1 MRPVLEALRAHP
13 DRPAFEHGGRVVTR
27 AELRTMAFALAT
39 GMRSAGLGPG
49 SGVALATDLTPET
62 FAAHL
67 AAHALGCR
75 VAGARPG
82 WSPAIRAHA
91 LKAGDFDAVLDTDRL
106 EDLAAQGRS
115 ASRQAAPV
123 EVRPDDIAR
132 LNFTSGT
139 TGRPKACAR
148 TYATFDLDFQSDRWS
163 PDLAALIENC
173 GRFLAFESW
182 APPVMLTF
190 AGRCLLIGG
199 TVVIADGANWAPVIE
214 RHRVT
219 ALAMPVPF
227 LQRLPAGLDSLRAV
241 VVTGSP
247 ASPTLLSAAMDRL
260 GPILWQGYGQAE
272 SGMISLFTPA
282 HLDALGSVGR
292 PLQEVEVA
300 VHAGEIHVRSPH
312 AMAGYWGEPERTR
325 EVLSEDGWLRT
336 HDLGRVDGDGYLW
349 LDGRTRDIVIVNAE
363 ICYAGAIERALA
375 SHPDVA
381 QAFVVGVP
389 DERTG
394 EAVHAFVIPSGAE
407 PPDPAALATLVRSEL
422 TANSVPRT
430 ITAVREV
437 PLSPT
442 GKPDKTA
449 LARLIDPDR

>member
-1 MRPVLEALRAHP
+1 MAL
-13 DRPAFEHGGRVVTR
+13 
-27 AELRTMAFALAT
+27 ALAT

-49 SGVALATDLTPET
+49 DGVALATDLTPET

-75 VAGARPG
+75 VAGVRPG
-82 WSPAIRAHA
+82 WSPAIRAHV
-91 LKAGDFDAVLDTDRL
+91 LKTGDFDAVIEADRL
-106 EDLAAQGRS
+106 ASLAAQGRS
-115 ASRQAAPV
+115 APVQATPT
-123 EVRPDDIAR
+123 EERPAAIAR

-148 TYATFDLDFQSDRWS
+148 TYATFDLDYRSDRWS

-173 GRFLAFESW
+173 GRFLVFESW

-199 TVVIADGANWAPVIE
+199 TVVIADGPDWAPIIE

-227 LQRLPAGLDSLRAV
+227 LRRLSAGLGSLRAV

-247 ASPTLLSAAMDRL
+247 ASPTLLSAAMERL

-272 SGMISLFTPA
+272 SGMISLFTPG
-282 HLDALGSVGR
+282 HLGALGSVGR
-292 PLQEVEVA
+292 PLPEVEVA
-300 VHAGEIHVRSPH
+300 VREGEIHVRSPH

-325 EVLSEDGWLRT
+325 EVLSDDGWLRT
-336 HDLGRVDGDGYLW
+336 RDLGRVDSGGYLW
-349 LDGRTRDIVIVNAE
+349 LDGRARDVVIVNAE
-363 ICYAGAIERALA
+363 VCHAGAIERVLAL
-375 SHPDVA
+375 HPDVA

-394 EAVHAFVIPSGAE
+394 EAVHAFVIPSGTAA
-407 PPDPAALATLVRSEL
+407 PDSTALAALVRSEL
-422 TANSVPRT
+422 TANCVPRT
-430 ITAVREV
+430 ITALREV
-437 PLSPT
+437 PLSPG

-449 LARLIDPDR
+449 LTRLIDRVR